1 MRKPTIL
8 IFGIDDILRQNLKR
22 RLTKYGLIVNE
33 APKRCRA
40 NDLYNS
46 MHPDLVIVCSADRA
60 PGDKL
65 GIIKKIRQVDK
76 TIPMILIT
84 WFSSES
90 RAIAALRA
98 GANDYFKLPL
108 SSEKVVQRIL
118 QMLSLPEF
126 NLSFD
131 ANPDKRD
138 SLDRHLMIGESKG
151 MREIKQYLSKVAPT
165 DSNVLITG
173 ETGTG
178 KELAAGLIH
187 FKSPRSNKPFVC
199 INSAAIPETLVESE
213 LFGYDQGA
221 FTGAVA
227 KKPGKLEL
235 AKKGTVFLDEIG
247 DMNHYAQAKILRSIE
262 SREFFHLGGS
272 RPVQFKARVIAATNK
287 DPIQLIEERRM
298 REDLY
303 YRLNVARIHLPPLR
317 KRKDDIPALISHAVD
332 RLNHRFGR
340 DVMGLT
346 DEAIGNLLRYDWPGN
361 IRELF
366 NLLEAVYI
374 NMPSQ
379 KRDFINLPE
388 RVKKQIKVTKF
399 YASDERKRIV
409 STLLETNWN
418 KSTAA
423 QKLNWSRMT
432 LYRKITKYNIVEK
445 RNSAQYKSI

>member
-1 MRKPTIL
+1 M
-8 IFGIDDILRQNLKR
+8 Q
-22 RLTKYGLIVNE
+22 
-33 APKRCRA
+33 
-40 NDLYNS
+40 
-46 MHPDLVIVCSADRA
+46 PDLVIVCSTGKA

-65 GIIKKIRQVDK
+65 GIIRKIRQIDRI
-76 TIPMILIT
+76 IPMILIT

-118 QMLSLPEF
+118 QMLAISEF
-126 NLSFD
+126 DVSSEGKSNMFGL
-131 ANPDKRD
+131 
-138 SLDRHLMIGESKG
+138 LDRQLMIGESECI
-151 MREIKQYLSKVAPT
+151 REIKKYLAKVARA

-178 KELAAGLIH
+178 KELTAGLIH
-187 FKSPRSNKPFVC
+187 SKSPRHKNPFVC

-213 LFGYDQGA
+213 LFGYDRGA

-227 KKPGKLEL
+227 EKPGKLEL
-235 AKKGTVFLDEIG
+235 ARKGTVFLDEIG

-272 RPVQFKARVIAATNK
+272 KPVSFNARVIAATNK
-287 DPIQLIEERRM
+287 DPIRLIEERKM

-317 KRKDDIPALISHAVD
+317 KRKDDIPALISYAVD

-340 DVMGLT
+340 DVRGLT
-346 DEAIGNLLRYDWPGN
+346 DEAVENLLRHDWPGN

-366 NLLEAVYI
+366 NLLEAVYV

-379 KRDFINLPE
+379 RRDFINLPE

-432 LYRKITKYNIVEK
+432 LYRKISKYNIVEK
-445 RNSAQYKSI
+445 RAVQK

>member
-1 MRKPTIL
+1 MRKLTIL
-8 IFGIDDILRQNLKR
+8 SFGIDDILRENLKK
-22 RLTKYGLIVNE
+22 RLRNQGFFVKE
-33 APKRCRA
+33 APKRYSVIG
-40 NDLYNS
+40 LYNS
-46 MHPDLVIVCSADRA
+46 IQPDLVIVCSSGEL

-65 GIIKKIRQVDK
+65 GIIRTIRRVDK
-76 TIPMILIT
+76 IIPIVLIT

-98 GANDYFKLPL
+98 GANDYFKLPI
-108 SSEKVVQRIL
+108 SSERVVKRVM
-118 QMLSLPEF
+118 QMLSIGEF
-126 NLSFD
+126 GK
-131 ANPDKRD
+131 A
-138 SLDRHLMIGESKG
+138 LDGKSEVLRPLNRNHMIGDSKC
-151 MREIKQYLSKVAPT
+151 MCEVKQYLEKVARA

-178 KELAAGLIH
+178 KELTAGLIH
-187 FKSPRSNKPFVC
+187 SKSPRSDKPFVC

-213 LFGYDQGA
+213 LFGYDRGA

-227 KKPGKLEL
+227 EKPGKLEL
-235 AKKGTVFLDEIG
+235 ASKGTVFLDEIG
-247 DMNHYAQAKILRSIE
+247 DMNQYAQAKILRSIE

-272 RPVQFKARVIAATNK
+272 KPVSFNARVIAATNK
-287 DPIQLIEERRM
+287 DPISLIEEKKM

-317 KRKDDIPALISHAVD
+317 KRKDDIPALISHAVNL
-332 RLNHRFGR
+332 LNNRFGR
-340 DVMGLT
+340 DVKGLT
-346 DEAIGNLLRYDWPGN
+346 AEAIENLLRYDWPGN

-366 NLLEAVYI
+366 NLLEAAYI

-379 KRDFINLPE
+379 RRDFINLPGSIKE
-388 RVKKQIKVTKF
+388 RIRVTKF

-432 LYRKITKYNIVEK
+432 LYRKISKYNIVEK
-445 RNSAQYKSI
+445 RTSRTYPI

>member
-22 RLTKYGLIVNE
+22 RLTNHGFVVNE
-33 APKRCRA
+33 APEHCSLSGLHA
-40 NDLYNS
+40 S
-46 MHPDLVIVCSADRA
+46 MDPDLVIVCSSGKSL
-60 PGDKL
+60 GDKL
-65 GIIKKIRQVDK
+65 GIIRNIRRFDKI
-76 TIPMILIT
+76 IPIVLIT

-98 GANDYFKLPL
+98 GANDYFRLPL
-108 SSEKVVQRIL
+108 SSQKVVQRVSQLLSHGAFKQPSGQKSDIADPSL
-118 QMLSLPEF
+118 QQ
-126 NLSFD
+126 
-131 ANPDKRD
+131 
-138 SLDRHLMIGESKG
+138 LMIGESKG
-151 MREIKQYLSKVAPT
+151 MREIKQYLTKVART

-187 FKSPRSNKPFVC
+187 FKSPRHKKPFVC

-213 LFGYDQGA
+213 LFGYDRGA
-221 FTGAVA
+221 FTGAVTEKA
-227 KKPGKLEL
+227 GKLEL
-235 AKKGTVFLDEIG
+235 ASKGTVFLDEIG

-262 SREFFHLGGS
+262 TREFFHLGGR
-272 RPVQFKARVIAATNK
+272 RPVSFKARVIAATNK
-287 DPIQLIEERRM
+287 DPMQLIEERKM

-317 KRKDDIPALISHAVD
+317 ERKDDIPPLIKHVVN
-332 RLNHRFGR
+332 RLNHRFGYTVR
-340 DVMGLT
+340 GLT
-346 DEAIGNLLRYDWPGN
+346 DEAIELLIQYDWPGN

-366 NLLEAVYI
+366 NLLEATYI
-374 NMPSQ
+374 
-379 KRDFINLPE
+379 RLPMQQLALIDLP
-388 RVKKQIKVTKF
+388 KPIKNQIATTAF

-432 LYRKITKYNIVEK
+432 LYRKISKYNIVERRTVQK
-445 RNSAQYKSI
+445 

>member
-8 IFGIDDILRQNLKR
+8 IFGIDDIMRQNLKK
-22 RLTKYGLIVNE
+22 RLINQGYFVKE
-33 APKRCRA
+33 APKRY
-40 NDLYNS
+40 NVIGLYKS
-46 MHPDLVIVCSADRA
+46 IQPDLVIVCSSGEL

-65 GIIKKIRQVDK
+65 GIIRNIRRVDK
-76 TIPMILIT
+76 ILPIVLIT

-98 GANDYFKLPL
+98 GASDYFKLPI
-108 SSEKVVQRIL
+108 SSEKVVQRVMR
-118 QMLSLPEF
+118 MLSIGELGKALDGKSDGVIP
-126 NLSFD
+126 FD
-131 ANPDKRD
+131 RK
-138 SLDRHLMIGESKG
+138 LMIGDSKS
-151 MREIKQYLSKVAPT
+151 MREIKQYLEKVART

-178 KELAAGLIH
+178 KELAANLIH
-187 FKSPRSNKPFVC
+187 LKSLRSNKPFVC
-199 INSAAIPETLVESE
+199 INSAAIPEPLVESE
-213 LFGYDQGA
+213 LFGYDRGA

-235 AKKGTVFLDEIG
+235 AQKGTVFLDEIG

-272 RPVQFKARVIAATNK
+272 KPVSFKARIIAATNK
-287 DPIQLIEERRM
+287 DPIKLVEERKM

-317 KRKDDIPALISHAVD
+317 KRKDDIPALISHGVN
-332 RLNHRFGR
+332 RLNRRFGR
-340 DVMGLT
+340 DVRGLS
-346 DEAIGNLLRYDWPGN
+346 DEAIENLLRYDWPGN

-366 NLLEAVYI
+366 NLLETAYI

-379 KRDFINLPE
+379 RQDFINLPE
-388 RVKKQIKVTKF
+388 PVKKQLQATKF
-399 YASDERKRIV
+399 YASDERKRIF

-432 LYRKITKYNIVEK
+432 LYRKISKYNIVEQ
-445 RNSAQYKSI
+445 RAL